1 MRCTLRDDIYQKVS
15 IVYADRRELEQDA
28 INVKVF
34 TNALADAEV
43 VQKLL
48 EKQPR
53 TLSGA
58 YDIAWGK
65 STY

>member
-1 MRCTLRDDIYQKVS
+1 MHCTLRDDIYQKVS
-15 IVYADRRELEQDA
+15 IVYADRRELGQDA

-48 EKQPR
+48 EKQSR